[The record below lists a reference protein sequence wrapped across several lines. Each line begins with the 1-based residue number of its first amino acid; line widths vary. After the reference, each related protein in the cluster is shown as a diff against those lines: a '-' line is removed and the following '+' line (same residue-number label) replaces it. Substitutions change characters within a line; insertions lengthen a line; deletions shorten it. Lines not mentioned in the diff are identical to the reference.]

1 MRSTLIAVLMLAL
14 AAPVALAH
22 PERQAHFPDGSV
34 GAVPKYRKT
43 ADQILTVCK
52 RDSAKRIRRSF
63 SKQPKVAQDAAA
75 AARALRLPPHPG
87 RRERRPQR
95 GDHPHHAGRLPGGAE
110 PARSRARPALRERL
124 RGDRQLA
131 ARLRRGR
138 RGRRR
143 QGRQLRVPAQVPERP
158 EPDRDHR
165 RRARRGPRLRH
176 QVQPPDPGHGPHAQG
191 RPDLRPADQA
201 QRHPRRPRRRHLPE
215 ELHRRVLGLQQH
227 LHPRDQRL
235 PDGGHPVALLA
246 RVRLP
251 LLHLRPRPLQ
261 PARGVRLRRLRH
273 LPRLGPRGPLPALRD
288 RDPQLE
294 LAPQHD
300 RLLGHGRQRRVGA
313 RQPLPPQLDRHDD
326 RLVRLRPPRHAA
338 GLRQVG
344 AQPHL
349 LQQRGLLQRRARRLL
364 QEHAARPA

>member
-1 MRSTLIAVLMLAL
+1 MRSTLLAVLMLAV
-14 AAPVALAH
+14 ATPVALAH
-22 PERQAHFPDGSV
+22 PERAAHFPDGSV
-34 GAVPKYRKT
+34 GAVPKYRKS

-52 RDSAKRIRRSF
+52 RDSAKRIRRAF
-63 SKQPKVAQDAAA
+63 KGRLEQRAAA

-87 RRERRPQR
+87 RRERGPQR

-110 PARSRARPALRERL
+110 PARSRARPALRQRL

-131 ARLRRGR
+131 AGVRRGR

-165 RRARRGPRLRH
+165 RRAGRGPRVRR

-191 RPDLRPADQA
+191 RPDLRPADEA

-227 LHPRDQRL
+227 LHPRDERL

-246 RVRLP
+246 RVRVP
-251 LLHLRPRPLQ
+251 LLHAPTTASTTGSRRSAPATPASTPAPAPR
-261 PARGVRLRRLRH
+261 AT
-273 LPRLGPRGPLPALRD
+273 A
-288 RDPQLE
+288 
-294 LAPQHD
+294 
-300 RLLGHGRQRRVGA
+300 GA
-313 RQPLPPQLDRHDD
+313 TGSRSATATRTTT
-326 RLVRLRPPRHAA
+326 RSATR
-338 GLRQVG
+338 
-344 AQPHL
+344 
-349 LQQRGLLQRRARRLL
+349 
-364 QEHAARPA
+364 ARPATACGRTTTASTTTRPA